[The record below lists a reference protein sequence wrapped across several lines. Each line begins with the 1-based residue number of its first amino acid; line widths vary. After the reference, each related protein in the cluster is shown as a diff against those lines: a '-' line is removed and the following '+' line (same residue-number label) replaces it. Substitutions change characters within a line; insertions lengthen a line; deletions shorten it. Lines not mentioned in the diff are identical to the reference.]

1 MDGEGGECMIDN
13 ETVRPRGTDSAK
25 VIRVIVTESVVGRG
39 TEEDPIR
46 SILQYWSLNGEF
58 LAKVDPV
65 L

>member
-1 MDGEGGECMIDN
+1 MIDN

-25 VIRVIVTESVVGRG
+25 VIQGIVTESVVGRG
-39 TEEDPIR
+39 TEEDPTR